1 MQLLCGVMFNFRC
14 LTGARNIM
22 TKEIQL
28 SKLLLEKDIYKLKVM
43 NCVCICP
50 LLYYLEHNKYDMTA
64 VFGEI
69 L

>member
-1 MQLLCGVMFNFRC
+1 MQLLYGVMFQFRC

-28 SKLLLEKDIYKLKVM
+28 SKLLLEKDIYKPKVM
-43 NCVCICP
+43 NCVCICL
-50 LLYYLEHNKYDMTA
+50 LLYYQEHIMYDMKA
-64 VFGEI
+64 VFREI